1 MLSLLTIMKLKML
14 LDGPQF
20 TPMPL
25 FQIQVRKLSPF
36 LKFSLFANFN
46 LIFSLGKCK
55 KKSLN
60 ETRNL
65 NFQIDFFFQFFKSK
79 IKKKMLQT

>member
-1 MLSLLTIMKLKML
+1 MLSLLTMMKLKML

-36 LKFSLFANFN
+36 LKFSLFDFN

-65 NFQIDFFFQFFKSK
+65 NFQIDFFFNFLNQK
-79 IKKKMLQT
+79 